1 VFEVYSKD
9 NNKKAKIMTKEQEY
23 LKSQLDWY
31 NNFEKNFREHCR
43 EYLTKKLNDSNNL
56 IEFKVEKPI
65 INDNI
70 DLSVD
75 KKVVSI
81 RYSKHTK
88 AICLDTYLIDEPSI
102 KSLIKIDWLSIENLA
117 FIVSFV
123 SDIFDE
129 KIKKN

>member
-1 VFEVYSKD
+1 
-9 NNKKAKIMTKEQEY
+9 MTKEQEY